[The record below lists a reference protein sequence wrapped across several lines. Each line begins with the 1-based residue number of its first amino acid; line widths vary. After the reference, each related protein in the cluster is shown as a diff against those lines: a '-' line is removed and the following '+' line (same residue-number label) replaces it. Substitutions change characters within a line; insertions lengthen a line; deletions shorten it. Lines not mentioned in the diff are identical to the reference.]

1 MKFNK
6 KSIMA
11 ISLVVGAVMLST
23 SAFANYINSSGYTAC
38 KEAGKKLLKEKNYT
52 LALDGKVNIDDEEAY
67 SINIKQL
74 LNADGDV
81 KLNLISKSTDC
92 GDVSE
97 NEEYFQDG
105 QRITGHKYTDTETD
119 SSVPTNKDME
129 YYIYD
134 DEMYS
139 DSVGDLFNV
148 TENSNDLIDKEIRF
162 AELAMDAVVG
172 DLKNNVILVNTDN
185 DINTYAIDLES
196 YQIPEIVNVGLSL
209 ATGFAVSDYEYTEE
223 ELQQEYEYS
232 PGLKV
237 AKDMKVENGNLKVG
251 LDNEGRLVS
260 ADCTINFSGKDLSDN
275 PHNASII
282 FSISVSDYGT
292 TQPQRFDVSGK
303 KVSYSSQWRQ
313 DRLAD
318 IEEELQD
325 EDLTEEDKKYL
336 EDEKKDL
343 QEQIE
348 NNSQDSE
355 YAPTAEEPEKTAAAE
370 EEPASIGVIGGA
382 DGPTSIMVN

>member
-38 KEAGKKLLKEKNYT
+38 KEAGKRLLKEKNYT

-67 SINIKQL
+67 STNIKQL
-74 LNADGDV
+74 LDADGDV

-92 GDVSE
+92 GDVTE

-105 QRITGHKYTDTETD
+105 QRITGHKYTYTETD
-119 SSVPTNKDME
+119 GSVTTNNDME
-129 YYIYD
+129 YYVHD
-134 DEMYS
+134 DEMYSS

-148 TENSNDLIDKEIRF
+148 SENSNDLIDKEIRF

-209 ATGFAVSDYEYTEE
+209 ATGFAVPDYEYTEE
-223 ELQQEYEYS
+223 ELQQEYKYS

-237 AKDMKVENGNLKVG
+237 AKDMKVDNGNLKVG

-275 PHNASII
+275 PHNASIV

-292 TQPQRFDVSGK
+292 TQPQRFDISGK
-303 KVSYSSQWRQ
+303 KVSYTSQWRE
-313 DRLAD
+313 DRIID
-318 IEEELQD
+318 IENELQD
-325 EDLTEEDKKYL
+325 EDLTEEDRKYL

-348 NNSQDSE
+348 NNSADSE
-355 YAPTAEEPEKTAAAE
+355 YAPTAEEPEKAAAVQE
-370 EEPASIGVIGGA
+370 TASVGIIGGA
-382 DGPTSIMVN
+382 DGPTSIIVN